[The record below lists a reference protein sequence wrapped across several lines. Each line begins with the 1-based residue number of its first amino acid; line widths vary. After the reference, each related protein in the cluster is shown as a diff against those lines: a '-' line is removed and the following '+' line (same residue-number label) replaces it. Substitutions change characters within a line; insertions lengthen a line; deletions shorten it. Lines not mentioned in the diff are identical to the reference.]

1 MHRFIHLG
9 DLHLGPN
16 DRNPDRIAALDQAIA
31 ENILQPVAAWL
42 WPGDLFHQRSRPE
55 DRNVLKERLKR
66 MANHAPVVLCYGNHD
81 APGDLDI
88 FADLFAV
95 HPIHVIHQ
103 PKVIDVHTA
112 TGIDV
117 AVFVLPY
124 PQRAGLVAAGVA
136 SELVV
141 DAARGALDLIF
152 MDAAAKLAEAR
163 TAGMLTMMIG
173 HVNVAG
179 SIVSSGQPNI
189 GKEIEIDQA
198 LLDRLGP
205 SMLVYKGLNHIHKA
219 QLVAGAYYAGSI
231 CRLDWGEVDPKG
243 YTVIDYEEGL
253 PFVSFKP
260 LDVAPM
266 YHVEGKLDRE
276 GFTWNVVGEAPFQPD
291 DLVDWTGAEVRV
303 RFRFAAADKSLLDF
317 DLVKVTFAGAK
328 RLELDPIAEHTR
340 AIRAPEVAAAQTL
353 DEKLLAIAKG
363 AGVDWTSGL
372 TEKLALL
379 QQAPDG
385 AAFLSA
391 VESGLS
397 GAVVGDRRETECLLL
412 ADAAPDNDPQAVY
425 R

>member
-16 DRNPDRIAALDQAIA
+16 DRNADRIAALDQAIA
-31 ENILQPVAAWL
+31 ENILQPAAAWL
-42 WPGDLFHQRSRPE
+42 MPGDLFHQRSRAE

-95 HPIHVIHQ
+95 HPIHVINQ

-112 TGIDV
+112 TGVDAAI
-117 AVFVLPY
+117 FVLPY
-124 PQRAGLVAAGVA
+124 PQRAGLIVLGVA
-136 SELVV
+136 SDNLV

-152 MDAAAKLAEAR
+152 MDAAAKLEESR
-163 TAGMLTMMIG
+163 KAGMLTLMIG

-198 LLDRLGP
+198 LLDRLGAI
-205 SMLVYKGLNHIHKA
+205 YKGLDHIHKA
-219 QLVAGAYYAGSI
+219 QAICGAHYAGSL
-231 CRLDWGEVDPKG
+231 CRLDWGETHQKG
-243 YTVIDYEEGL
+243 YLVIDYDR
-253 PFVSFKP
+253 VSFEHKGGPEVWHHVVTRRP

-266 YHVEGKLDRE
+266 YHVEGTLTRE
-276 GFTWNVVGEAPFQPD
+276 GFDWRIINGEPDRLDYALNQPPD
-291 DLVDWTGAEVRV
+291 AGWDGCEVRV
-303 RFRFAAADKSLLDF
+303 RYRFAAAERSALNEA
-317 DLVKVTFAGAK
+317 LVKAPFVGAK
-328 RLELDPIAEHTR
+328 RIDTDPIAEHSR

-353 DEKLLAIAKG
+353 DEKLHAIAKG
-363 AGVDWTSGL
+363 AGLEWTETL

-391 VESGLS
+391 VESRLT
-397 GAVVGDRRETECLLL
+397 VI
-412 ADAAPDNDPQAVY
+412 DAEVQQEVY
-425 R
+425 Q